1 MSRDARCVF
10 VAYDPKVADV
20 VVAALGGHGIDARA
34 MGSET
39 LSSILGFAPWP
50 SPSNRN
56 GGIEVWV
63 ANEEDASLARQIL
76 AELQENKP
84 SADDD

>member
-10 VAYDPKVADV
+10 VAYDQKVADV
-20 VVAALGGHGIDARA
+20 VVAALGGHGITARS

-39 LSSILGFAPWP
+39 LSSILGFASWP
-50 SPSNRN
+50 SPTSRN

-63 ANEEDASLARQIL
+63 ADENDAEVARQIL
-76 AELQENKP
+76 AELKEEK
-84 SADDD
+84 